1 MRLLIIEDNI
11 DFQKFLKTRLE
22 EKCFAVDATS
32 DGEHGLYLATIH
44 PYDIILLD
52 YSLPNKNGY
61 EICSELRARG
71 KQTPIIMIS
80 GTGDILHKVDGLNIG
95 IDDYIVKPFF
105 FEELL
110 ARINAILRRSPVS
123 HNTIL
128 TFDNLSLDTN
138 TQKVTRGN
146 TSIYLTRK
154 EFALLEYLLKNAA
167 TVVTRGAI
175 MEHVWDTKLDLF
187 SNTIETHI
195 LNLRKKIDL
204 TRHKKL
210 IHNIPG
216 RGYKLDSKK

>member
-128 TFDNLSLDTN
+128 TFDNLSLDT
-138 TQKVTRGN
+138 
-146 TSIYLTRK
+146 
-154 EFALLEYLLKNAA
+154 FALLEYLLKNAA